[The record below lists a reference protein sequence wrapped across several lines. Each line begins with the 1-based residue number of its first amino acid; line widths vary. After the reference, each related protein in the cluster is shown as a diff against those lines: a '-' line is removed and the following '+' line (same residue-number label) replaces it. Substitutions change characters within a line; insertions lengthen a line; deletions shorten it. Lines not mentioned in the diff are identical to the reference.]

1 MTVFHSGS
9 YAILKTGG
17 PKVTVRWYVD
27 EKHVEVGWYHN
38 TRAVS
43 AIYHEDELELW
54 DDFQA
59 LHIDVIDAT
68 PVTPDSC

>member
-1 MTVFHSGS
+1 MKVFHSGS

-27 EKHVEVGWYHN
+27 ETHVEVSWYQN
-38 TRAVS
+38 SRAVS
-43 AIYHEDELELW
+43 AIYNEEELELW

-59 LHIDVIDAT
+59 LNIDVIDAT
-68 PVTPDSC
+68 PL